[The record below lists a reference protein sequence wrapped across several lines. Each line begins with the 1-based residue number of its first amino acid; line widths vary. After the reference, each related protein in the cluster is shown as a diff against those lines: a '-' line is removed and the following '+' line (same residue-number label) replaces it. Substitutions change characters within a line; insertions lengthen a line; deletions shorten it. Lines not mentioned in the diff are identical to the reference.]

1 MTDEVKRQK
10 YRYLLNRVQSIRAKT
25 LKLEEDSKELNTY
38 LSESFKVNDEG
49 YAKEEFSEIK
59 DQSNK
64 IKKEQRE
71 KLIYSISKKI

>member
-38 LSESFKVNDEG
+38 LSESFKVNDEA